1 MKKKNAVSA
10 KKPKPAVKRTVMDV
24 ESFADNGTPYKRR
37 RSLRVKGIVGCLFRL
52 FFVFILVFLFVTAS
66 TIYYCFDNILL
77 PSQPAVTCSKLTIET
92 LEQDMKYVQS

>member
-1 MKKKNAVSA
+1 
-10 KKPKPAVKRTVMDV
+10 MDV

-52 FFVFILVFLFVTAS
+52 FFVFIIVHLVLVC
-66 TIYYCFDNILL
+66 YCFKHILL

-92 LEQDMKYVQS
+92 LEQDVKYVQS